1 MNKPQNQKTVER
13 ELRDTIEIGNKIVSF
28 YEEVLE
34 AQTERIEAL
43 EKQNANLSRLVR
55 ESKELLKGV
64 LTTPLRSVVN

>member
-1 MNKPQNQKTVER
+1 MKKPHNQETIER
-13 ELRDTIEIGNKIVSF
+13 ELRDTLEIGNKVVSF

-43 EKQNANLSRLVR
+43 EKQNANLMRLVA

>member
-1 MNKPQNQKTVER
+1 MNKPHNQEAIQR
-13 ELRDTIEIGNKIVSF
+13 ELRDTIEMGNKIVSF

-43 EKQNANLSRLVR
+43 EKQNLKLMRLVK

>member
-1 MNKPQNQKTVER
+1 MKRPHNQETIER
-13 ELRDTIEIGNKIVSF
+13 ELRDTLEIGNKVVSF

-43 EKQNANLSRLVR
+43 EKQNANLTRLVA

>member
-1 MNKPQNQKTVER
+1 MKKTHNQETIER
-13 ELRDTIEIGNKIVSF
+13 ELRDTLEIGNKVVSF

-43 EKQNANLSRLVR
+43 EKQNANLMRLVA

>member
-1 MNKPQNQKTVER
+1 MKKTHNQETIER
-13 ELRDTIEIGNKIVSF
+13 ELRDTLEIGNKVVSF

-43 EKQNANLSRLVR
+43 EKQNANLTRLVA

>member
-1 MNKPQNQKTVER
+1 MNKPNNNEAIER
-13 ELRDTIEIGNKIVSF
+13 ELRGTIEMGNKIVSF

-43 EKQNANLSRLVR
+43 ERQNGNLLRLVN

-64 LTTPLRSVVN
+64 LGTPLRSVVN

>member
-1 MNKPQNQKTVER
+1 MNKPQNQEGIER

-28 YEEVLE
+28 YEEVMD

-43 EKQNANLSRLVR
+43 EKQNLKLIRLVK